1 MSVVVHFHIVA
12 LLVQSSSKTLDRNCF
27 CDTSSTRD
35 IIQTFSIP
43 KIGRLICSGSFFNI
57 IFSWDRV
64 DPFSSL
70 RTALS
75 DPTNMLLCLCV
86 FLSYLPE
93 AGQYSCFFIY
103 LTQVIGFSVEKV
115 ASFIAVIGT

>member
-1 MSVVVHFHIVA
+1 MNSFKYF
-12 LLVQSSSKTLDRNCF
+12 SEP
-27 CDTSSTRD
+27 
-35 IIQTFSIP
+35 IIGTTHYGAPYHYS
-43 KIGRLICSGSFFNI
+43 SFFNF

-115 ASFIAVIGT
+115 ASFIAVIGK

>member
-1 MSVVVHFHIVA
+1 MRCPIFGPEKSQHA
-12 LLVQSSSKTLDRNCF
+12 
-27 CDTSSTRD
+27 
-35 IIQTFSIP
+35 IINSFKYFSEL
-43 KIGRLICSGSFFNI
+43 KIGIPLSLFRGSFFNF

-115 ASFIAVIGT
+115 ASFIAVIGK